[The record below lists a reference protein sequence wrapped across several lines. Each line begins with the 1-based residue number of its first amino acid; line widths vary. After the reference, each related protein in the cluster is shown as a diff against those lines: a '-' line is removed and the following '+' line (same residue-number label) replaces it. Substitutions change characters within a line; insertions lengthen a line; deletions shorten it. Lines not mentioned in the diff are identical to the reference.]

1 MWRQNQNM
9 EASVDRGLDVE
20 CVVNRWMVDYYVSV
34 AFEAFKNEQDTDFCE
49 IRDILQCHLVR
60 PLEANDATPKKI
72 RAIQFLARINDGDK
86 LDFSFDSQED
96 LTPLESALSVLD
108 SICEELPVPQK
119 DVDRVQKSIREMLV
133 IVCLKNQAFDK
144 AKEVLMK
151 YFPKSMVG
159 KKAIFLGLV
168 NKRSSEHSVLQ
179 QVTYQQFKQEMLLF
193 CESLFPYAHP
203 FLSRAARQLMVKRQE
218 AGQDAEEGD
227 CPSDPQPEDHLVP
240 ATEEKA
246 SRHKPSPPPGGV
258 LLTRSQLMAVYT
270 ALAEELKEPM
280 TLAELEE
287 EVEREVMEENAG
299 KGLAVVDQEE
309 PPLHLS
315 ESPRQGSDAVLEQEV
330 PRSQRDSDSPMEAS
344 PADLV
349 PPADLA
355 PGPQWKSRGW
365 PHTIARLVMEPDS
378 QDSTASRESVSNG
391 EESVSRADPLSSAPT
406 YSPPTRKYRKR
417 RASKIPEETSPDPEE
432 DVCILDNSPEQR
444 GSAPQRSSTPTP
456 QRGSAPQ
463 RSSTPTPQRS
473 STPTPQRGS
482 SHKRSPTPQKSH
494 TPQRSPAPQ
503 RGSTPTP
510 QRGSSHKRSPTPQT
524 SHTPQRSPAPQRGS
538 TPTPQR
544 GSSHKRSPTPQTS
557 PTPQRSPA
565 PQKAST
571 SKKGTDLKWKQLFS
585 VAKESKDRWSDE
597 EDLFDSPHKDSSGDT
612 STTGGGR
619 KRMWTAE
626 ETEWVKEGVR
636 RYGEGNWS
644 RVKSSFPFLGRTAVN
659 IKDRWRTMKKLK
671 MV

>member
-9 EASVDRGLDVE
+9 EASEDRGLDVE

-108 SICEELPVPQK
+108 SIREELPVPQK

-218 AGQDAEEGD
+218 AGQGAEEGD

-246 SRHKPSPPPGGV
+246 SRHKPSPPSPPPGGV

-280 TLAELEE
+280 TFAELEE
-287 EVEREVMEENAG
+287 EVEMEVMEENAG
-299 KGLAVVDQEE
+299 KGVAVVDQEE
-309 PPLHLS
+309 PLLHLS

-391 EESVSRADPLSSAPT
+391 EESVSRADPLSSAST

-463 RSSTPTPQRS
+463 RSSTPTPQRGSAPQRSPTPTPQIGSAPQRSSTPTPQRGSAHQRSPTHQRSSTPTPQRGSAPQRS

-482 SHKRSPTPQKSH
+482 SHKRSPTS
-494 TPQRSPAPQ
+494 
-503 RGSTPTP
+503 
-510 QRGSSHKRSPTPQT
+510 QT
-524 SHTPQRSPAPQRGS
+524 SHTHQRS
-538 TPTPQR
+538 PTPQR

-557 PTPQRSPA
+557 PTPQRSPT

-571 SKKGTDLKWKQLFS
+571 SKKGTDLKWKQLFI

-597 EDLFDSPHKDSSGDT
+597 EDLFDSPHKDSSEDNA

-619 KRMWTAE
+619 KRVSLGSE
-626 ETEWVKEGVR
+626 DRKRVSLGSGDRKRV
-636 RYGEGNWS
+636 S
-644 RVKSSFPFLGRTAVN
+644 RL
-659 IKDRWRTMKKLK
+659 
-671 MV
+671 